1 MKTTIKTALSSCK
14 EEAQSIM
21 SYIMKGLDDAKI
33 SYETNK
39 KQTEIIVA
47 DSTKKKIQ
55 GIVDTVDMANSKLR
69 LVAVT
74 ESKSKKK
81 VYIRLKFI

>member
-1 MKTTIKTALSSCK
+1 MIISEQESGYLVPSHFAIIRVDRRKAVP
-14 EEAQSIM
+14 E
-21 SYIMKGLDDAKI
+21 YILW
-33 SYETNK
+33 TLK
-39 KQTEIIVA
+39 K